1 MSTMERW
8 QKNGDPRQTQPS
20 ARPPRELSPRA
31 EFLELKKDFP
41 AEVLQD
47 IKNFRTQFPQLR
59 EHAIYRVMK
68 KHDMKRNLVEP
79 ELRFY
84 AEMQGSE
91 PVDQR
96 ERKPKRPNPP
106 KDQRPRPAEQRKEGE
121 EPKRDGQQVQ
131 RQGSRKDGE
140 TAEVMAAGQE
150 DQGAKDRPQNRNE
163 EDRRGMDR
171 TPREWKAK
179 PRRDRGWDRE
189 RDGPGPAQQNRQ
201 DGNQSPTKVG
211 GQQRHYKDQAQF
223 PRRSSNPK
231 AGNQDR
237 PNAPRE
243 YNDRPNPKRGKGN
256 FQGGREAEEYVAK
269 HVEEQRPK
277 PSKPVAE
284 PEQAQGLSKI
294 NEESEDQSHHRLQV
308 EDSADKHH
316 QHPAHKAPSST
327 LHHSKQPATTDSK
340 GSKDRPGWA
349 GDLAD
354 LQASPAPRHHHDSHR
369 QTTSSPSS
377 QHHLEHGL
385 VSNGLSVL
393 SKFFHKAREHS
404 FRQFLTATRHL
415 APRPKSE
422 VRNGPDK
429 RSGFFDSKKRKP
441 AIKNNFETEENDEST
456 TERAKKLNYVPAKT
470 QRFESE
476 EERMKGDRERALESK
491 VNDSIGQFNF
501 LAQKI
506 KDLEAEVRGLK
517 AANAELSEKN
527 RASAAAGEDNI
538 FCFVPYHF
546 VKDWYPFNSIRA
558 GDLKAGNV
566 YMVKRDE

>member
-1 MSTMERW
+1 MMERW
-8 QKNGDPRQTQPS
+8 QKNSEPSPVPPS
-20 ARPPRELSPRA
+20 ARPPRELSPRS
-31 EFLELKKDFP
+31 EFQELKKGFP

-47 IKNFRTQFPQLR
+47 IKNFRAQFPQLR

-79 ELRFY
+79 ELRFF

-91 PVDQR
+91 AVEQR

-106 KDQRPRPAEQRKEGE
+106 KDQKPRPAEARKEGD
-121 EPKRDGQQVQ
+121 EPRKEGQGQQ
-131 RQGSRKDGE
+131 RQASKKELDQEGG
-140 TAEVMAAGQE
+140 GQE
-150 DQGAKDRPQNRNE
+150 GKGFQEGRYNRTEEERRQQDR
-163 EDRRGMDR
+163 MDR
-171 TPREWKAK
+171 TPREWKGK
-179 PRRDRGWDRE
+179 YRRDRGWDRE
-189 RDGPGPAQQNRQ
+189 REGQTPTQQHQ
-201 DGNQSPTKVG
+201 EGNQSPTKFG
-211 GQQRHYKDQAQF
+211 GQQRQYKDQGNF

-231 AGNQDR
+231 PGNQDR
-237 PNAPRE
+237 PNPPRE
-243 YNDRPNPKRGKGN
+243 YNDRANPKRGKGH
-256 FQGGREAEEYVAK
+256 FQGPQEAEEYVAK
-269 HVEEQRPK
+269 QHPEEQRPK
-277 PSKPVAE
+277 PSKPTPE
-284 PEQAQGLSKI
+284 PDQAKGLSKI
-294 NEESEDQSHHRLQV
+294 NEESEDQSQHRFPV
-308 EDSADKHH
+308 EDSADKR
-316 QHPAHKAPSST
+316 PNPSNNKTAPST
-327 LHHSKQPATTDSK
+327 FHHPKPPATDSK
-340 GSKDRPGWA
+340 GAKDRQGWT
-349 GDLAD
+349 GDVAD
-354 LQASPAPRHHHDSHR
+354 LQTSPARPKHQHESHKHS
-369 QTTSSPSS
+369 TSSPSS
-377 QHHLEHGL
+377 QHHLENGL

-393 SKFFHKAREHS
+393 SKFFYKAQEHS
-404 FRQFLTATRHL
+404 FKQFLSVSRHL

-456 TERAKKLNYVPAKT
+456 TERAKKLNYVPAKQ

-476 EERMKGDRERALESK
+476 EERMKGDRERVLESK

-506 KDLEAEVRGLK
+506 KDLEAEVRALK

-527 RASAAAGEDNI
+527 RASVAGGEDNI

-558 GDLKAGNV
+558 ADLKAGNV